1 MNESALKRLT
11 MENLLRQAIARDEF
25 SLHYQPQI
33 ALPTGQVSGLEA
45 LLRWNNPDLGS
56 VPPADFIPVAE
67 ESGLIVAIGE
77 WVLRTAC
84 QQAKN
89 WRDQGLPL
97 PRIGVNVSV
106 KQFVQRNFPGLVA
119 QILTET
125 GLEPETLEIEVTE
138 SLLMRDADGAAAT
151 LGKLK
156 ALGVQLAIDD
166 FGTGYSS
173 LSRLKEF
180 PIDRLKIDRSF
191 VRAVSTD
198 RNDQAI
204 ACAVIA
210 MADSMNLRVVAEGVE
225 TVDQLDFLR
234 ARHCNEVQG
243 YFLSRPLPPEKIA
256 EFLLR
261 VDD

>member
-1 MNESALKRLT
+1 
-11 MENLLRQAIARDEF
+11 
-25 SLHYQPQI
+25 
-33 ALPTGQVSGLEA
+33 
-45 LLRWNNPDLGS
+45 
-56 VPPADFIPVAE
+56 
-67 ESGLIVAIGE
+67 
-77 WVLRTAC
+77 
-84 QQAKN
+84 
-89 WRDQGLPL
+89 
-97 PRIGVNVSV
+97 
-106 KQFVQRNFPGLVA
+106 
-119 QILTET
+119 
-125 GLEPETLEIEVTE
+125 
-138 SLLMRDADGAAAT
+138 
-151 LGKLK
+151 
-156 ALGVQLAIDD
+156 LAIDD

-234 ARHCNEVQG
+234 AKHCNEVQG